1 MFKRRPRSRSRTG
14 SSRRTAC
21 SSSEGRCTR
30 RRVDRRALRRRPP
43 PVRRRG
49 ADHPRRKPAGRRRVL
64 VLRLYA
70 DENDAPCDGA
80 RLLSRPGARTAR
92 RASGAGR
99 RLVVARLDDER
110 LGRRRPAPLPR
121 GVAVPARS
129 RRGACRAA
137 WSGGGRRTGA
147 AVRPARPR
155 HRLAARDPADRR
167 ARLHRL
173 LDEPRGDPDAQG
185 AAEPRG
191 DGRRAGRGRAC
202 AVLLSHGL
210 SGDRRRARRAA
221 ARALPPRR
229 GRAARGALPRGGDR
243 RPHRRRDRGC
253 GALGWKRRRRS
264 RRRPAENRGA
274 SGAAGHTAPPVGRLD
289 PRDRTPTDRDG
300 TPAERRAAR
309 PRRARSQDLR
319 ARGRGGRAAARGRRR
334 VGDRRRDRHRAVH
347 ARRQVPGAGGRR
359 GHDPSPGQGRL
370 PGDPGRDLHRSG
382 GRGRGPQR
390 RRRPRQHADRA
401 REVAAPLDVR
411 GAGAR
416 RLRPG
421 VCRPAAG
428 RPRRR
433 RLRRAA
439 GGRVARPVHAGDPG
453 RGADRNA
460 PRHDPAVPDLLR
472 GRLLRVAG
480 IAGRALVVFL
490 DMLGSVI
497 TAMVT
502 PFGADGAVDLER
514 FRELA
519 SFLVEN
525 GSDGLVV
532 SGTTGES
539 PTLSDEEKLELFRS
553 AVETVGDRA
562 TVIAGTGTY
571 DTGHSVHLTREATEL
586 GVDGILVVTP
596 YYNKP
601 PQRAIVRHFEEIAA
615 ATHLPVVAYN
625 IPGRVVVNIE
635 PATIARLAE
644 VENVVAVK
652 QALDDPEQARFIAE
666 DTRLDLYSGDDPN
679 TVAFLELGGV
689 GVVSVTAHLWGS
701 QIAEMIRRHREGDV
715 EGARVIHEELQPS
728 YDLLRIQV
736 NPIPIKA
743 ALNLTG
749 HEVGGHRL
757 PMVEADE
764 GELAQIRSCLERS
777 GLLATASA

>member
-1 MFKRRPRSRSRTG
+1 
-14 SSRRTAC
+14 
-21 SSSEGRCTR
+21 
-30 RRVDRRALRRRPP
+30 
-43 PVRRRG
+43 
-49 ADHPRRKPAGRRRVL
+49 
-64 VLRLYA
+64 
-70 DENDAPCDGA
+70 
-80 RLLSRPGARTAR
+80 
-92 RASGAGR
+92 
-99 RLVVARLDDER
+99 
-110 LGRRRPAPLPR
+110 
-121 GVAVPARS
+121 
-129 RRGACRAA
+129 
-137 WSGGGRRTGA
+137 
-147 AVRPARPR
+147 
-155 HRLAARDPADRR
+155 
-167 ARLHRL
+167 
-173 LDEPRGDPDAQG
+173 
-185 AAEPRG
+185 
-191 DGRRAGRGRAC
+191 
-202 AVLLSHGL
+202 
-210 SGDRRRARRAA
+210 
-221 ARALPPRR
+221 
-229 GRAARGALPRGGDR
+229 
-243 RPHRRRDRGC
+243 
-253 GALGWKRRRRS
+253 
-264 RRRPAENRGA
+264 
-274 SGAAGHTAPPVGRLD
+274 
-289 PRDRTPTDRDG
+289 
-300 TPAERRAAR
+300 
-309 PRRARSQDLR
+309 
-319 ARGRGGRAAARGRRR
+319 
-334 VGDRRRDRHRAVH
+334 
-347 ARRQVPGAGGRR
+347 
-359 GHDPSPGQGRL
+359 
-370 PGDPGRDLHRSG
+370 
-382 GRGRGPQR
+382 
-390 RRRPRQHADRA
+390 
-401 REVAAPLDVR
+401 
-411 GAGAR
+411 
-416 RLRPG
+416 
-421 VCRPAAG
+421 
-428 RPRRR
+428 
-433 RLRRAA
+433 
-439 GGRVARPVHAGDPG
+439 
-453 RGADRNA
+453 
-460 PRHDPAVPDLLR
+460 
-472 GRLLRVAG
+472 
-480 IAGRALVVFL
+480 
-490 DMLGSVI
+490 MLGSVI

-502 PFGADGAVDLER
+502 PFGVDGAVDLER

-532 SGTTGES
+532 CGTTGES

-644 VENVVAVK
+644 IENVVAVK

-679 TVAFLELGGV
+679 TFAFLELGGV